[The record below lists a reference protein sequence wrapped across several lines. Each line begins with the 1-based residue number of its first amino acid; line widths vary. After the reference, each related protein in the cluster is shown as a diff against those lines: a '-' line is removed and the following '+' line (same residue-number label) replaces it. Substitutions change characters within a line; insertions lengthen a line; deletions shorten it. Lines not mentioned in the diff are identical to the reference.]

1 MALHLEL
8 AWYFCEFRRALVRH
22 QYSFLLTKAFIL
34 FLCSFLRLFNLN
46 RRLSRD
52 ENSVQVASTI
62 VVAYLAF
69 FTSEIICRCSGV
81 IAVVFCGI
89 TTKYGEIFLNDLH
102 LTHDF
107 WHITELLLNSVLFTL
122 GGAVWGSTPH
132 FSGMDWIYLFILF
145 GLLVF
150 IRFVLVFAFYPITSR
165 IGVGQ
170 SISEAVFMSYG
181 GLRGA
186 MGVALAL
193 LLSAEVYNATDSS
206 TQISTE
212 TRDRYREFFADK
224 LFGLVG
230 GVSFLT
236 LVLLG
241 PTSGFVLKRLGLVT
255 PTECR
260 KTIVSHYVEHM
271 NHHVLLLYLELLGH
285 ERFANVD
292 FGIVQE
298 HVSPLRG
305 VTEKDLAL
313 AIKKYQSMNPGQQ
326 LPNLSNL
333 KRYIASIDG
342 SDREQSVS
350 LHEPSEKRRT
360 FPKIVSDVIARQR
373 RETIIDYNT
382 LLDKDAV
389 MEERKTFLDLLRR
402 EYTRQLSAGE
412 LDSRGSIPLSLIRSL
427 DIADEAAA
435 KGLPL
440 NDWAAAQ
447 TFGSIFKKGDRILHA
462 YRVGGLFNRKKG
474 DEDFQIIRQSVL
486 QALSFIKAHL
496 NAVEKFKTEFSSVS
510 TNSLTLAEKTVI
522 DESREQVSKADTAIA
537 AFDAEDVQSVKS
549 QYVCQ
554 ILLHKA
560 ANYFETLS
568 ANGFMTDREANE
580 FLSKFDLELR
590 ELRLKAELNKEG
602 WREREKGR
610 NLRLSSLNRIAPL

>member
-1 MALHLEL
+1 
-8 AWYFCEFRRALVRH
+8 
-22 QYSFLLTKAFIL
+22 
-34 FLCSFLRLFNLN
+34 
-46 RRLSRD
+46 
-52 ENSVQVASTI
+52 
-62 VVAYLAF
+62 
-69 FTSEIICRCSGV
+69 
-81 IAVVFCGI
+81 
-89 TTKYGEIFLNDLH
+89 
-102 LTHDF
+102 
-107 WHITELLLNSVLFTL
+107 
-122 GGAVWGSTPH
+122 
-132 FSGMDWIYLFILF
+132 
-145 GLLVF
+145 
-150 IRFVLVFAFYPITSR
+150 
-165 IGVGQ
+165 
-170 SISEAVFMSYG
+170 
-181 GLRGA
+181 
-186 MGVALAL
+186 
-193 LLSAEVYNATDSS
+193 
-206 TQISTE
+206 
-212 TRDRYREFFADK
+212 
-224 LFGLVG
+224 
-230 GVSFLT
+230 
-236 LVLLG
+236 
-241 PTSGFVLKRLGLVT
+241 
-255 PTECR
+255 
-260 KTIVSHYVEHM
+260 M
-271 NHHVLLLYLELLGH
+271 NQRVLLLYLELLGQ
-285 ERFANVD
+285 ERFSNVD
-292 FGIVQE
+292 FSVVQE

-305 VTEKDLAL
+305 VTEKDLSL
-313 AIKKYQSMNPGQQ
+313 AVMKYQSMNPGQQ

-350 LHEPSEKRRT
+350 LHEPREKRRT

-389 MEERKTFLDLLRR
+389 MEERKIFLDLLRR

-462 YRVGGLFNRKKG
+462 YRVGGLFNRRKG

-496 NAVEKFKTEFSSVS
+496 NAVENFKTEFSSVS

-602 WREREKGR
+602 WREKGR
-610 NLRLSSLNRIAPL
+610 SISLSGLNRIAPL

>member
-1 MALHLEL
+1 M
-8 AWYFCEFRRALVRH
+8 
-22 QYSFLLTKAFIL
+22 L
-34 FLCSFLRLFNLN
+34 FLCLFHRLFNLN
-46 RRLSRD
+46 RRLSQD

-89 TTKYGEIFLNDLH
+89 TTKAYGEILLNDLH

-145 GLLVF
+145 GLLVL

-170 SISEAVFMSYG
+170 SISEACFMSYG

-186 MGVALAL
+186 MGIALAL
-193 LLSAEVYNATDSS
+193 LLSAEVYNATDSN
-206 TQISTE
+206 TLLTPE

-241 PTSGFVLKRLGLVT
+241 PTSGFVLKGLGLVT
-255 PTECR
+255 PTESH

-271 NHHVLLLYLELLGH
+271 NQQILLLYLELLGQ

-313 AIKKYQSMNPGQQ
+313 AIKKYQSMNPGQP

-333 KRYIASIDG
+333 KRYIASMDG
-342 SDREQSVS
+342 SDREHSVS
-350 LHEPSEKRRT
+350 LHEPSERRRT

-373 RETIIDYNT
+373 RETTIDYKI
-382 LLDKDAV
+382 LLDRDAV
-389 MEERKTFLDLLRR
+389 MEERKIFLDLLRQ
-402 EYTRQLSAGE
+402 EYMRQLSAGE

-447 TFGSIFKKGDRILHA
+447 SFGSVFKKGDRILHA
-462 YRVGGLFNRKKG
+462 YRVGGLFNRRKG
-474 DEDFQIIRQSVL
+474 DEDFHIIRQSVL
-486 QALSFIKAHL
+486 QALSFIKAHS
-496 NAVEKFKTEFSSVS
+496 NAVEKFKAEFSSVS

-522 DESREQVSKADTAIA
+522 DESREQVSKADSAIA

-554 ILLHKA
+554 ILLHKG

-568 ANGFMTDREANE
+568 ANGLMTDREASE

-602 WREREKGR
+602 WKEKGR
-610 NLRLSSLNRIAPL
+610 NLRLLSLNRIAPLRSENSL